1 MGGATCDIIS
11 TGRTTYRYNPY
22 MKSGSCK
29 LYVDD
34 LSSSQGPSSG
44 AATPR
49 PSPVKPARFYTFL
62 DAKLSPSPVLQAV
75 PAKSDM
81 MRLFLGQLP
90 FCVTDDEL
98 NYAISIATGGL
109 VLHHIERIVNWKKGR
124 SPTGC
129 VHAYCLPSEVEGVL
143 SVHQRVLFDED
154 GVWCASTEGELMALR
169 DYAAHLKHLVP
180 PRHPTASSSKMPTGL
195 LSVEQARST
204 YVRDENF
211 AVNSFV
217 PRENN
222 SRHHTA
228 ATANRHAPAAM
239 KELMPAQ
246 FSGVARYV
254 PSTTFM

>member
-129 VHAYCLPSEVEGVL
+129 VHAYCRPEDANAVLSAHLRLRFDENGVWFARNDEEVEALKKYVPQQVSPVAIDASN
-143 SVHQRVLFDED
+143 SVVQSAMPS
-154 GVWCASTEGELMALR
+154 G
-169 DYAAHLKHLVP
+169 LV
-180 PRHPTASSSKMPTGL
+180 TIEA
-195 LSVEQARST
+195 ARST
-204 YVRDENF
+204 YVPDAQLTVVGF
-211 AVNSFV
+211 AGRRRKAVL
-217 PRENN
+217 
-222 SRHHTA
+222 
-228 ATANRHAPAAM
+228 
-239 KELMPAQ
+239 KE
-246 FSGVARYV
+246 
-254 PSTTFM
+254 